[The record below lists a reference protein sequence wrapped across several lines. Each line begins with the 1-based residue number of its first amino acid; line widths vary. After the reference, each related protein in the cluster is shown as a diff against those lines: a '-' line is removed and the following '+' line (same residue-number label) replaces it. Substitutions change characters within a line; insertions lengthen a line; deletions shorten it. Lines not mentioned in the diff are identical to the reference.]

1 MGRLCPYANPCCWL
15 ETTITLTVVP
25 SRDSKCVCPQAGNTF
40 SCFTFFFGYVQ
51 NGIHYTL
58 LILIYAGCS
67 MYTWQGVQIFNM
79 HEILVHFPKCAVHT
93 VRNHVSQNAM
103 CSTWP
108 YISYEINEQETVSTT
123 ILTFST
129 KYLIRL
135 IKGCCCFLT
144 NKYDDQ
150 YCY

>member
-1 MGRLCPYANPCCWL
+1 MCL
-15 ETTITLTVVP
+15 P
-25 SRDSKCVCPQAGNTF
+25 SSWKHMLRF
-40 SCFTFFFGYVQ
+40 YFFFFGYVQ
-51 NGIHYTL
+51 NGIL
-58 LILIYAGCS
+58 LYILLMLICARCS
-67 MYTWQGVQIFNM
+67 TYTWQGVHILNM

-93 VRNHVSQNAM
+93 VWNHVSQNAM
-103 CSTWP
+103 CLTWP
-108 YISYEINEQETVSTT
+108 YISCEINEQETVSTV

-129 KYLIRL
+129 NYLIRL